1 MKVGVGSV
9 EPDENGRRFQPPGTG
24 PRSLTASTIEREVNV
39 PKIGEKIEQNQAP
52 SGPPRVDTD
61 QRPSPVEPP
70 KTKPVVV
77 WATLGA
83 LLLAFEA
90 WIIIRW
96 VTGPY
101 FVRVEPG
108 PTQPP
113 TWMKV
118 ELILWQTLSIP
129 AGLALIYWFIIRPW
143 RREGRVGIDGILVAA
158 FCTVAFQDPLSSY
171 GGHWFAYNTWMFNR
185 GSWVNS
191 VPGWNSYGKPGA
203 MLSEPLLFNPA
214 GYIYGFVLAM
224 VVGSAF
230 MRMMRKRYPR
240 IGNIPLI
247 ATCYAVMIVFDII
260 LESIIWMPLGIFH
273 YGGGHWAIFPDHYFK
288 YPINEG
294 LTIGLVYTSVACLR
308 FFVNDRGQSPVER
321 GIDEIRGG
329 QFKKFVIRA
338 LAMTA
343 VVQGLMFVGYNV
355 PNFWVGTHSA
365 EWPKDI
371 QDRSYFTSGLCG
383 EGTNRACPGPSV
395 PLDKPGSGHVDTN
408 GQFVPGDIA
417 VPPVVPFTK

>member
-1 MKVGVGSV
+1 MTVENESV
-9 EPDENGRRFQPPGTG
+9 SPALAVSDQPAMPAEP
-24 PRSLTASTIEREVNV
+24 V
-39 PKIGEKIEQNQAP
+39 
-52 SGPPRVDTD
+52 
-61 QRPSPVEPP
+61 
-70 KTKPVVV
+70 KTKPVVI

-83 LLLAFEA
+83 LLLTFEA

-108 PTQPP
+108 PSDPP

-143 RREGRVGIDGILVAA
+143 RRDGRVGVDGILVAA
-158 FCTVAFQDPLSSY
+158 FCTVVFQDPLSSY

-191 VPGWNSYGKPGA
+191 VPGWNSYGAPGA
-203 MLSEPLLFNPA
+203 MLTEPVLFTWPA
-214 GYIYGFVLAM
+214 YIYIFVIVMLL
-224 VVGSAF
+224 GSAF
-230 MRMMRKRYPR
+230 MRRMRRRFPR
-240 IGNIPLI
+240 MGNVSLI
-247 ATCYAVMIVFDII
+247 ASCYALMILFDVV
-260 LESIIWMPLGIFH
+260 LEGIIWMPLGIFH
-273 YGGGHWAIFPDHYFK
+273 YAGGHFGLFPNHYFK
-288 YPINEG
+288 WPLHEG
-294 LTIGLVYTSVACLR
+294 LSIGLVFTAVACLR

-321 GIDEIRGG
+321 GIDEIEGG

-355 PNFWVGTHSA
+355 PNYFVGTHSA
-365 EWPKDI
+365 AWPKDV
-371 QDRSYFTSGLCG
+371 QERSYFTSGLCG
-383 EGTNRACPGPSV
+383 YGTDRACPGPAV
-395 PLDKPGSGHVDTN
+395 PLDKPGAGHLDPN
-408 GQFVPGDIA
+408 GRWVPGPLP
-417 VPPVVPFTK
+417 VPPVVPFVK